1 MAREGD
7 ALLCDGSSAARRP
20 IFDIDVRAERMD
32 PYTRFSHNEMLME
45 LYRMGV
51 FSPENKVQA
60 AMLLDAMEFSG
71 VGRIRERVAAMAT
84 KGDD

>member
-1 MAREGD
+1 MTRAES
-7 ALLCDGSSAARRP
+7 ACLCDGTAAARRP

-51 FSPENKVQA
+51 FSPENKAQA

-71 VGRIRERVAAMAT
+71 VGRIRERIASMTAY
-84 KGDD
+84 D